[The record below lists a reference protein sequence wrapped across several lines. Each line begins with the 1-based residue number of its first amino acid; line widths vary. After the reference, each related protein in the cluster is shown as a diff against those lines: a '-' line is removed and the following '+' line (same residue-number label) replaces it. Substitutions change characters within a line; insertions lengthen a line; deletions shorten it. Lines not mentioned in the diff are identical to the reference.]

1 MHEPGGSRKVDF
13 DAPVENQAAAGNIVV
28 ITFFSLRP
36 TGGSLPHQHRAPA
49 SLLRCAPPQRPG
61 EGKVLEKNPTLDIDD
76 DFDAPPP
83 LDHEEIDFDAPL
95 KARMAVGDIVVT

>member
-1 MHEPGGSRKVDF
+1 MLK
-13 DAPVENQAAAGNIVV
+13 
-28 ITFFSLRP
+28 
-36 TGGSLPHQHRAPA
+36 
-49 SLLRCAPPQRPG
+49 
-61 EGKVLEKNPTLDIDD
+61 KNPTLDIDD